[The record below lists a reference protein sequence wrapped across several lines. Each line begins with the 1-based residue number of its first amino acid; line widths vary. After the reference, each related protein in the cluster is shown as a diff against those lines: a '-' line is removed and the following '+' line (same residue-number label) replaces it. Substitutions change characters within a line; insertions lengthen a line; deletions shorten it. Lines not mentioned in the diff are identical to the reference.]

1 MLSYSI
7 VMRNRYD
14 AGFWVTIARSCGS
27 MAGYVL
33 RVTHIAL
40 WMTIPTTFW
49 LWLWAPTPA
58 ECAPKY
64 GWYQGN
70 VLCLS
75 EDTHF
80 WITFGLFLL
89 GFLVIGCWI
98 YGYSFDVI
106 SRALQGEKQLPPL
119 RMMSAIEGCGLIF
132 KCLKYWLPMIA
143 YLIVI
148 TVLAS
153 ALPLATR
160 NHSYHALLMIGAP
173 FALAM
178 HWGKL
183 IGLAR
188 FAVSGEHTLLY
199 RRRENMRLALTNIR
213 ATLALTVMLIILPA
227 LSAVAWNGLS
237 VILQSWRELDFM
249 VVAALGSFGFYFA
262 LLTCTFACGRLVARY
277 AINIGIGDQLM
288 PNAAFD

>member
-1 MLSYSI
+1 
-7 VMRNRYD
+7 MRNRYD
-14 AGFWVTIARSCGS
+14 AEFWVRIARRFRF
-27 MAGYVL
+27 ALDDAL

-40 WMTIPTTFW
+40 WMTIPTTSW
-49 LWLWAPTPA
+49 LWLGAPTPA

-70 VLCLS
+70 VLCVS
-75 EDTHF
+75 EDAHL
-80 WITFGLFLL
+80 WITFGLFLF
-89 GFLVIGCWI
+89 GFLVFGCWI

-106 SRALQGEKQLPPL
+106 RRALGGEKRLPPL
-119 RMMSAIEGCGLIF
+119 RMMSAIEGCGLF
-132 KCLKYWLPMIA
+132 FMCLKYWLPMIA

-148 TVLAS
+148 TLLAS

-188 FAVSGEHTLLY
+188 FAISGEHALLY
-199 RRRENMRLALTNIR
+199 RRRENMRLAQTNIR
-213 ATLALTVMLIILPA
+213 AALALTSLLVLLPF
-227 LSAVAWNGLS
+227 LCAVAWNGLS
-237 VILQSWRELDFM
+237 VLLQSWRELDFM
-249 VVAALGSFGFYFA
+249 VEAALGSFGFYMT
-262 LLTCTFACGRLVARY
+262 LLTCAIACSRLVARY
-277 AINIGIGDQLM
+277 ASKIGISDQLM
-288 PNAAFD
+288 PDAAYD